1 MRRDMLVDTVVA
13 VLLLA
18 FSIYVFTSQAE
29 WFYTEEINRGG
40 KGYVS
45 DEVWYVGTARVI
57 LVRVFGVWPKPAYEW
72 YGATL
77 VFNDSAKPNHALL
90 SQLASKHNVT
100 IVYYYT
106 KLNGAY
112 VNGSYSNIV
121 AFLRDLENAKD
132 PWITGF
138 IPGWPL
144 PDQKNMFNYF
154 NLEHPPLGKY
164 VIAATIALIGD
175 SPVLWRIPIVA
186 AGAITIVLLYLTLV
200 ELTHRRLVGLLIG
213 VLATIDPLAKTL
225 FSIELLDGYVALT
238 TVIAMYLVAKRRY
251 RPAFLAGLIGGLFK
265 MSGLFVL
272 IPVSVVILR
281 QKLKSDKSFQ
291 FFAYSTSSTILSAI
305 ILYVVALSV
314 SSLPLILYRGFS
326 TWIDEG
332 LIGPLGWHLSVKC
345 TANCPPVSAPW
356 DWFLGTNS
364 FILFY
369 SSKGLGVE
377 AAGLYPVWLA
387 TLMLTF
393 LLLPSACRKSRLLA
407 LSSLFLLGVFSG
419 YLLIW
424 ILGGRTQYSFY
435 SIQLEPLV
443 YISLGTLVFAAVDK
457 QELYLYSINAWARV
471 LRPAKWILDK
481 LLRILHRTWVKF
493 ADLLTSSLEA

>member
-1 MRRDMLVDTVVA
+1 MRRDKLVDA
-13 VLLLA
+13 VIIILLLA
-18 FSIYVFTSQAE
+18 FSIYVFASQAE

-57 LVRVFGVWPKPAYEW
+57 LVRVFGLWPKPAYEW

-77 VFNDSAKPNHALL
+77 VFNDSARPNYALL

-112 VNGSYSNIV
+112 VNGSYSNVV

-164 VIAATIALIGD
+164 VIAATISFAGD

-186 AGAITIVLLYLTLV
+186 AGAITIVLLYLILV
-200 ELTHRRLVGLLIG
+200 ELTRSRTVGLLIG
-213 VLATIDPLAKTL
+213 VSATIDPLAKTL

-238 TVIAMYLVAKRRY
+238 TVLAMYLIAKRRY
-251 RPAFLAGLIGGLFK
+251 HLAFLAGLIGGLFK

-272 IPVSVVILR
+272 IPVSIVILR
-281 QKLKSDKSFQ
+281 QRLKSDKRFQ
-291 FFAYSTSSTILSAI
+291 FFAYSASSIILSAI
-305 ILYVVALSV
+305 ILYVVALTV
-314 SSLPLILYRGFS
+314 SSLPLIFYRGVS

-345 TANCPPVSAPW
+345 TVNCPPVSAPW

-369 SSKGLGVE
+369 TSKGVGVE
-377 AAGLYPVWLA
+377 ATGLYPVWLA
-387 TLMLTF
+387 ALVLTF

-419 YLLIW
+419 YLLVW
-424 ILGGRTQYSFY
+424 VLGGRTQYSFY

-443 YISLGTLVFAAVDK
+443 YISLGTQVFAAVSK
-457 QELYLYSINAWARV
+457 PELYLYSLSAWARILKPV
-471 LRPAKWILDK
+471 KWILDR
-481 LLRILHRTWVKF
+481 LLGILRETWVRIV
-493 ADLLTSSLEA
+493 DLLTGSLEA